1 LEIGDVDFMGQVSH
15 FLGIEFMWQ
24 KFPDDNLCVSLTQQ
38 SFVESLLNSLNISFE
53 GILTY
58 TSPYKS
64 GVHIDSIPS
73 VDMPSNERDKLR
85 LQYQS
90 LVGSLNWLAHTT
102 RPDLST
108 VVSLLAQYQS
118 CPSPGH
124 YDAAIYVAK
133 YLATTKQL
141 GLYFTSLRSSTM
153 ESFLHF
159 PVQESLLSM
168 ADANW
173 GPQDASIKKTSE
185 LPLFVSQSMSAY
197 YIDLYG
203 PLHWLS
209 KCQTITTSS
218 SAEAEIYA
226 TDECVK
232 FLLELVKLLDIGH
245 FVEL

>member
-1 LEIGDVDFMGQVSH
+1 
-15 FLGIEFMWQ
+15 
-24 KFPDDNLCVSLTQQ
+24 
-38 SFVESLLNSLNISFE
+38 
-53 GILTY
+53 
-58 TSPYKS
+58 
-64 GVHIDSIPS
+64 
-73 VDMPSNERDKLR
+73 
-85 LQYQS
+85 
-90 LVGSLNWLAHTT
+90 
-102 RPDLST
+102 
-108 VVSLLAQYQS
+108 
-118 CPSPGH
+118 
-124 YDAAIYVAK
+124 
-133 YLATTKQL
+133 
-141 GLYFTSLRSSTM
+141 M

-203 PLHWLS
+203 PLHGLS